1 MKCTLC
7 EKEIGDIESA
17 IEEGWMPQ
25 FYVGEQ
31 EYDVACPTCSE
42 KYLQMGA
49 DGEMEL
55 RPEYTKTFMDSSSY
69 SPPPKSESY
78 KLPAHLL

>member
-1 MKCTLC
+1 MECALC
-7 EKEIGDIESA
+7 EEEIVDIESA
-17 IEEGWMPQ
+17 IEEGWIPY

-31 EYDVACPTCSE
+31 QYDVACPACDE

-55 RPEYTKTFMDSSSY
+55 RPEYVKTFMDSSSY
-69 SPPPKSESY
+69 IPPQKSESY
-78 KLPAHLL
+78 TLPAHLL